1 MPQGVRV
8 QVPPRARGA
17 SPPAELLRRGQDQYT
32 APMTPAETIERR
44 LVQLGAKLQRCRE
57 ELRIAEEELLHFQGD
72 SDEARLQAIVSSRPD
87 ASRAEREAQRSVDA
101 VARQRA
107 HLVDEMATLEQA
119 QDELLDQLAAARRNA
134 S

>member
-1 MPQGVRV
+1 MPRGVRV

-17 SPPAELLRRGQDQYT
+17 SPPGELLRRGQDQYT

-44 LVQLGAKLQRCRE
+44 LVQLGAKLKRCRE

-72 SDEARLQAIVSSRPD
+72 NDEARLQAIVSARPD
-87 ASRAEREAQRSVDA
+87 ASRAEREAQRSVNA
-101 VARQRA
+101 AARQRVY
-107 HLVDEMATLEQA
+107 LVEQMATLEQA